1 MALGACPSEHVC
13 APGCL
18 QNYEMVVA
26 VAYQTGQSGDPSPHC
41 QPRQHEA
48 ADQKHHK
55 LILVEVPFFIENV
68 DEGGQ
73 QEQADALD
81 GKMPHPYYKVVGNKN
96 QF

>member
-13 APGCL
+13 TPGCL

-26 VAYQTGQSGDPSPHC
+26 VPHQAEQSANPSPYR
-41 QPRQHEA
+41 QPHKHET

-55 LILVEVPFFIENV
+55 LVLVEVPLFIENV
-68 DEGGQ
+68 GEGGQ

-81 GKMPHPYYKVVGNKN
+81 GKMPHPYYKVENKN